1 MSNLQDNT
9 FHRVR
14 CQDCDMKFMS
24 DILTDDWLKVLYG
37 KWISVDQVDLLES
50 SIEVSAFYR
59 TQRCIKHC
67 IRFREML
74 TVPPDRSLSVL
85 DFDCG
90 DGNFLRTASLL
101 GFEAVGIDFS
111 EPRQTRNRRLGVVLL
126 YSNLLELQ
134 DQHPAGERFDV
145 ITLFQVLEHL
155 AEPLAVLKSLAEW
168 IQPGGLSVLEVPD
181 TRGCSDVPTTHED
194 HNLAD
199 PLEHINQF
207 TPDTLSLMA
216 RQAGFTPVAPS
227 VAYMSSQVKD
237 VVKETVLGL
246 VKRSPLRPLKKST
259 KEYSSK

>member
-1 MSNLQDNT
+1 
-9 FHRVR
+9 
-14 CQDCDMKFMS
+14 MKFMS

-50 SIEVSAFYR
+50 SIEFSAFYQ
-59 TQRCIKHC
+59 TQQYIKHC
-67 IRFREML
+67 IRSREML
-74 TVPPDRSLSVL
+74 PVPPGQSLSVL
-85 DFDCG
+85 DFGCG

-111 EPRQTRNRRLGVVLL
+111 ESRQTRNRSLGAVQL
-126 YSNLLELQ
+126 YSNLLELEEQ
-134 DQHPAGERFDV
+134 RSAGEWFDV

-155 AEPLAVLKSLAEW
+155 AEPLTVLKSLAEW
-168 IQPGGLSVLEVPD
+168 IQPGGLLVLEVPD
-181 TRGCSDVPTTHED
+181 ARGCSDVPTTHED

-207 TPDTLSLMA
+207 TSDTLSSMA
-216 RQAGFTPVAPS
+216 QQAGFTPVVPS
-227 VAYMSSQVKD
+227 VAYVSSQVKD

-259 KEYSSK
+259 SQYFRKS